1 MTAPD
6 EGLLSGRRR
15 PRHSIFLSTLLRLGL
30 GLATVTLIGMAI
42 AYFYVLS
49 SMEER
54 AIAELRAYIRERG
67 AHEETIFALAKD
79 NHRILKDAILR
90 KLEARDETDP
100 AAAFD
105 RLFVRQTDGIT
116 RNRPE
121 LYDGTRMA
129 GVCIIDPQL
138 PLTADI
144 QQRVLTF
151 YELVSQFGPAW
162 HNRFQDTYIS
172 TPENIMVIYWPEVP
186 RWCQDTTTRLYM
198 SIEEY
203 QWVADAQHNPARETV
218 WTGLFYDHISGNW
231 VVTCATPV
239 YQGDRQI
246 ATLGHDILL
255 NELLDRALE
264 ERLKGTYNIV
274 LRSDGRLIAHPQL
287 MDEIER
293 KGGYYD
299 VVTMGD
305 EHLRGVYETAI
316 AGQEKALVVNHPG
329 GNEFLAVAHL
339 EGVDWYFV
347 TVFPK
352 SILADL
358 AFSAARMVLLLGL
371 LALLFQGLVLY
382 WVIRRQVDAP
392 LAQLMSATQRVEAG
406 DYQVSLDIRRHD
418 EFGLLSHAFNQ
429 MTARVRD
436 RDRALADAARELD
449 LRVKQRTAELEHAK
463 EAAVHAAQEA
473 ELATRAKS
481 AFLANMSHEIR
492 TPMNAILGFTEI
504 LAGLVTDRQQQE
516 YLRAVQSSGKSLLRL
531 INDILDLSKVEAGK
545 LELVYG
551 AVNPRELFTEM
562 EQIFSQKIAE
572 KNLKLIIDIGPGL
585 PPALLLDEVRL
596 RQILVNLI
604 GNAIKFTDQG
614 HIRLSARSLY
624 PEADHSTLDLV
635 FEVEDTGMGIAKQ
648 QQEKVF
654 GAFEQQSGQSLDKY
668 GGTGLGLAITKRL
681 VEIMGGEIHLGSTPG
696 QGSTFHVTLKRV
708 RVASVAELAT
718 HAVPAI
724 DADTVSF
731 SAATLLVVDDI
742 AVNRSLIRGYL
753 AQYGFGILEAA
764 NGQEAIEITRA
775 RQPDLILMDMRMP
788 VLNGYEATRK
798 IKQQPEI
805 RQIPVIALT
814 ASAMAQDA
822 KEITG
827 LCDGYLR
834 KPVSKPDLV
843 AELIRFL
850 PHSIAEPAPET
861 VAGTAETPPWP
872 PVSLDT
878 GTRQRLAELLPVL
891 QGQQERCDKLGKTMS
906 INDIEAFALQMQ
918 QQGSDYGYPPLVS
931 WGKRLADRA
940 VMFDLNGIAETL
952 DSFPHC
958 IRELE
963 AMLTG

>member
-1 MTAPD
+1 MENKTLNTQREAELD
-6 EGLLSGRRR
+6 LLSRDREA
-15 PRHSIFLSTLLRLGL
+15 LGAL
-30 GLATVTLIGMAI
+30 VEQHEMLTKAVHAMPHM
-42 AYFYVLS
+42 FYVVKDDRLLFCN
-49 SMEER
+49 R
-54 AIAELRAYIRERG
+54 Q
-67 AHEETIFALAKD
+67 LAD
-79 NHRILKDAILR
+79 FYNLPEGVTVAGTPWRDLMQAIL
-90 KLEARDETDP
+90 A
-100 AAAFD
+100 
-105 RLFVRQTDGIT
+105 I
-116 RNRPE
+116 
-121 LYDGTRMA
+121 
-129 GVCIIDPQL
+129 
-138 PLTADI
+138 
-144 QQRVLTF
+144 
-151 YELVSQFGPAW
+151 
-162 HNRFQDTYIS
+162 H
-172 TPENIMVIYWPEVP
+172 
-186 RWCQDTTTRLYM
+186 
-198 SIEEY
+198 
-203 QWVADAQHNPARETV
+203 VAD
-218 WTGLFYDHISGNW
+218 
-231 VVTCATPV
+231 
-239 YQGDRQI
+239 
-246 ATLGHDILL
+246 
-255 NELLDRALE
+255 
-264 ERLKGTYNIV
+264 K
-274 LRSDGRLIAHPQL
+274 
-287 MDEIER
+287 
-293 KGGYYD
+293 
-299 VVTMGD
+299 
-305 EHLRGVYETAI
+305 
-316 AGQEKALVVNHPG
+316 
-329 GNEFLAVAHL
+329 
-339 EGVDWYFV
+339 
-347 TVFPK
+347 
-352 SILADL
+352 
-358 AFSAARMVLLLGL
+358 
-371 LALLFQGLVLY
+371 
-382 WVIRRQVDAP
+382 
-392 LAQLMSATQRVEAG
+392 
-406 DYQVSLDIRRHD
+406 
-418 EFGLLSHAFNQ
+418 
-429 MTARVRD
+429 TARVDDMKAEVLR
-436 RDRALADAARELD
+436 RIRENGRFRRSWALEDGRHLVIEGMDGGNGLIIVTYSDITVLKNA
-449 LRVKQRTAELEHAK
+449 QRKAEASE
-463 EAAVHAAQEA
+463 
-473 ELATRAKS
+473 RAKA

-940 VMFDLNGIAETL
+940 VMFDLSGIAETL